1 LADGAVAV
9 DDLDEIQVYIAPRWQ
24 NVCDIKAPETGL
36 EIKFSYVFLAA
47 MALRGVNLAAYE
59 SYDDGLCHDADLI
72 ELAKR
77 VKVIGD
83 DQIADSAARVDL
95 KRKDG
100 QSRSQS
106 FDLLSPIDPVL
117 LGTRLLAKAKAL
129 IGDDRANDLWAMTN
143 ALEQVSA
150 SDLGAKLQG

>member
-1 LADGAVAV
+1 MIRLPT
-9 DDLDEIQVYIAPRWQ
+9 APR
-24 NVCDIKAPETGL
+24 
-36 EIKFSYVFLAA
+36 
-47 MALRGVNLAAYE
+47 ALISSE
-59 SYDDGLCHDADLI
+59 
-72 ELAKR
+72 
-77 VKVIGD
+77 
-83 DQIADSAARVDL
+83 
-95 KRKDG
+95 KDG

-150 SDLGAKLQG
+150 SDLAAKLQG

>member
-1 LADGAVAV
+1 MYKR
-9 DDLDEIQVYIAPRWQ
+9 Q
-24 NVCDIKAPETGL
+24 
-36 EIKFSYVFLAA
+36 
-47 MALRGVNLAAYE
+47 
-59 SYDDGLCHDADLI
+59 ADLI
-72 ELAKR
+72 ALAKR
-77 VKVIGD
+77 VRVIGD

-106 FDLLSPIDPVL
+106 FDLLSPIDPAV

-143 ALEQVSA
+143 KLEQVSA
-150 SDLGAKLQG
+150 SDLAAKLQG